1 MVLYQSF
8 FDTLTH
14 EFVEPA
20 ISSLTKRNFSFLDVV
35 NPDPID
41 LDVISLDYNL
51 TNFRFTKANYDVN
64 VPLIEIQY
72 DYFNFSIPLLDLTL
86 EFDYEYV
93 SDPPILA
100 DIGTAEFSV
109 DNWSLNFT
117 SSLLFNDDHYASEI
131 TYIEMGTS
139 GNQTAPVF
147 DGLSDFSETVSS
159 LAMGL

>member
-1 MVLYQSF
+1 M
-8 FDTLTH
+8 
-14 EFVEPA
+14 
-20 ISSLTKRNFSFLDVV
+20 V

-72 DYFNFSIPLLDLTL
+72 DYYNFSIPLLDLTL

-100 DIGTAEFSV
+100 DIGTAKFSV
-109 DNWSLNFT
+109 ENWSLNFT
-117 SSLLFNDDHYASEI
+117 STILFDDDHYASEI
-131 TYIEMGTS
+131 TYVEMGTS
-139 GNQTAPVF
+139 GNQTPPFF
-147 DGLSDFSETVSS
+147 DGISDFSETLST